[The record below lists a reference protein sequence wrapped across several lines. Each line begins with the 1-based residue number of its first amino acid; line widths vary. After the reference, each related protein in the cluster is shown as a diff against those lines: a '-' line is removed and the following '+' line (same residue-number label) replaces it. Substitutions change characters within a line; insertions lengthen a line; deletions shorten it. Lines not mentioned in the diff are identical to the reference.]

1 MKYCTNQQVYTYQLS
16 VHSHN
21 NPPAAAA
28 GTHGYA
34 PQAAYCASKGALLP
48 MSKSLALAWAPDHIN
63 VNCILPGP
71 ANTPFTMRI
80 LNTKE
85 KLDYIVDR
93 IPLKRLAEPEDFVG
107 KCGDSVVNC
116 FLMWGG
122 RGYCGGGAAT
132 AL

>member
-1 MKYCTNQQVYTYQLS
+1 
-16 VHSHN
+16 
-21 NPPAAAA
+21 
-28 GTHGYA
+28 
-34 PQAAYCASKGALLP
+34 

-107 KCGDSVVNC
+107 KCGDSGVNC
-116 FLMWGG
+116 FLMESW
-122 RGYCGGGAAT
+122 GGGAR
-132 AL
+132 LLRSSVG